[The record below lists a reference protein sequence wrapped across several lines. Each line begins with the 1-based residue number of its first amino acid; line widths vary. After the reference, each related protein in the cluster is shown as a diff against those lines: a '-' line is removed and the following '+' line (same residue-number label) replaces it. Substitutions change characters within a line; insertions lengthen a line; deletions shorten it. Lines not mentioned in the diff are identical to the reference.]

1 MFRAWPSRR
10 ARLARSSALQSRLA
24 ERRLSG
30 DATLSIR
37 IPTRF
42 ERRGYAKRIIGPDGE
57 RVVVAPA
64 PARLEDPLIRALAH
78 AWRWK
83 LMLESGG
90 YGSVGEL
97 AAAEKVNFSYLCR
110 FLRLTLPEPSMID
123 RIFEGHE
130 GTETYGGR
138 PVYVG
143 MDSFAAS

>member
-1 MFRAWPSRR
+1 MIP
-10 ARLARSSALQSRLA
+10 

-30 DATLSIR
+30 DGDALTIR
-37 IPTRF
+37 IPMRF

-64 PARLEDPLIRALAH
+64 PAGLEDPLIRALAR

-83 LMLESGG
+83 RMLESGG

-110 FLRLTLPEPSMID
+110 FLRLTLLEPGVID
-123 RIFEGHE
+123 QVLEGRE
-130 GTETYGGR
+130 GAETTVTALLTQPTDVGGAC
-138 PVYVG
+138 G
-143 MDSFAAS
+143 S